1 MTTFK
6 EIDINEY
13 KKLLDNMQHTY
24 AKTFNNIELLHNF
37 EENVNNK
44 NIDSIIKDKE
54 ILEKEDK
61 YIDKLSDKLSEKI
74 SNSNIN
80 NNNIIPH
87 DDKKKYV
94 FLNTH
99 DYYSKN
105 PKDVLNYIRKIY
117 IKSNIGYDNI
127 YKPRPKTVNISLGNI
142 IKKIENDNKISNEL
156 KDDFI
161 NAYNNIPNK
170 TSIQFHNKYYRE
182 YVMGPVERY
191 YKEKDDEAD
200 DEKSIIVPVGDKEDK
215 SLKDEL
221 KSNIGKTIV
230 RTLSGQG
237 LNFDKIKID
246 ENLLKKN
253 ILKVRYIN
261 SNRKINNKILKED
274 YKISNNMKN
283 SILKNTGLNKLSKNE
298 YDVYNTLQKYR
309 KKDDNLQLLLS
320 SYLAGNENKDLYN
333 KINELLYKNYKNNI
347 INKKQYQNIINYNYI
362 IYIMTELILNSNE
375 HKVDVNKLRYEFK
388 SPIRFDNLFIPL
400 TQAVFYNFFHN
411 VKQNYEMKV
420 KKDNTF
426 YNISL

>member
-44 NIDSIIKDKE
+44 NIETIIKDQE
-54 ILEKEDK
+54 TLEKEDK
-61 YIDKLSDKLSEKI
+61 YIEKLSDKLSEKI

-80 NNNIIPH
+80 NNIIPH
-87 DDKKKYV
+87 DDNKKYI

-105 PKDVLNYIRKIY
+105 PKDILNYIKKIY
-117 IKSNIGYDNI
+117 IKSNIGYDKI
-127 YKPRPKTVNISLGNI
+127 YKPRPKTVNVSLGNI
-142 IKKIENDNKISNEL
+142 IKKIENDNNISNEL

-161 NAYNNIPNK
+161 DAYNNIPNK

-182 YVMGPVERY
+182 YVMEPIEKY
-191 YKEKDDEAD
+191 YEEKNVDAD
-200 DEKSIIVPVGDKEDK
+200 DEKSIIVPVSDKEEDK

-221 KSNIGKTIV
+221 KNNAIKTV
-230 RTLSGQG
+230 VNTLTGQG

-261 SNRKINNKILKED
+261 SNRKINNRFLKED

-283 SILKNTGLNKLSKNE
+283 SILKNTGLDKLTKNE
-298 YDVYNTLQKYR
+298 YDVYNILQKYR
-309 KKDDNLQLLLS
+309 NKNGGNLKLLLS
-320 SYLAGNENKDLYN
+320 SYLAGNKSKDLYN

-347 INKKQYQNIINYNYI
+347 INKKQYQNI
-362 IYIMTELILNSNE
+362 M
-375 HKVDVNKLRYEFK
+375 NKL
-388 SPIRFDNLFIPL
+388 
-400 TQAVFYNFFHN
+400 
-411 VKQNYEMKV
+411 
-420 KKDNTF
+420 
-426 YNISL
+426 

>member
-13 KKLLDNMQHTY
+13 KKLLDDMQHTY

-44 NIDSIIKDKE
+44 NIETIIKDQEK
-54 ILEKEDK
+54 LEKEDK
-61 YIDKLSDKLSEKI
+61 YIEKLSDKLSEKI

-80 NNNIIPH
+80 NNIIPH
-87 DDKKKYV
+87 DDNKKYI

-105 PKDVLNYIRKIY
+105 PKDILNYIKKIY
-117 IKSNIGYDNI
+117 IKSNIGYDKI
-127 YKPRPKTVNISLGNI
+127 YKPRPKTVNVSLGNI
-142 IKKIENDNKISNEL
+142 IKKIENDNNISNEL

-161 NAYNNIPNK
+161 DAYNNIPNK

-182 YVMGPVERY
+182 YVMEPVEKY
-191 YKEKDDEAD
+191 YIEKNIDAD
-200 DEKSIIVPVGDKEDK
+200 DEKSIIVPVSDKEEDK

-221 KSNIGKTIV
+221 KNNAIKTVIKS
-230 RTLSGQG
+230 LSGKG

-261 SNRKINNKILKED
+261 SNRKINNKFLKED

-283 SILKNTGLNKLSKNE
+283 SILKNTGLNKLTKNE
-298 YDVYNTLQKYR
+298 YDVYNILQKYR
-309 KKDDNLQLLLS
+309 NKNGSNLQLLLS
-320 SYLAGNENKDLYN
+320 SYLAGNKSKDLYN

-347 INKKQYQNIINYNYI
+347 INKKQYQNI
-362 IYIMTELILNSNE
+362 M
-375 HKVDVNKLRYEFK
+375 NK
-388 SPIRFDNLFIPL
+388 I
-400 TQAVFYNFFHN
+400 
-411 VKQNYEMKV
+411 
-420 KKDNTF
+420 
-426 YNISL
+426 

>member
-44 NIDSIIKDKE
+44 NIETIIKDQEK
-54 ILEKEDK
+54 LEKEDK
-61 YIDKLSDKLSEKI
+61 YIEKLSDKLSEKI

-80 NNNIIPH
+80 NNIIPH
-87 DDKKKYV
+87 DDNKKYI

-105 PKDVLNYIRKIY
+105 PKDILNYIKKIY
-117 IKSNIGYDNI
+117 IKSNIGYDKI
-127 YKPRPKTVNISLGNI
+127 YKPRPKTINVSLGNI
-142 IKKIENDNKISNEL
+142 IKKIENDNNISNEL

-161 NAYNNIPNK
+161 DAYNNIPNK

-182 YVMGPVERY
+182 YVMEPVEKY
-191 YKEKDDEAD
+191 YIEKNIDAD
-200 DEKSIIVPVGDKEDK
+200 DEKSIIVPVSDKEEDK

-221 KSNIGKTIV
+221 KNNAIKTVVDTLTGK
-230 RTLSGQG
+230 G

-261 SNRKINNKILKED
+261 SNRKINNKFLKED

-283 SILKNTGLNKLSKNE
+283 SILKNTGLNKLTKNE
-298 YDVYNTLQKYR
+298 YDVYNILQKYR
-309 KKDDNLQLLLS
+309 NKNGGNLQLLLS
-320 SYLAGNENKDLYN
+320 SYLAGNKSKDLYN

-347 INKKQYQNIINYNYI
+347 INKKQYKNIIN
-362 IYIMTELILNSNE
+362 
-375 HKVDVNKLRYEFK
+375 KL
-388 SPIRFDNLFIPL
+388 
-400 TQAVFYNFFHN
+400 
-411 VKQNYEMKV
+411 
-420 KKDNTF
+420 
-426 YNISL
+426 

>member
-24 AKTFNNIELLHNF
+24 AKTFNNVELLHNF
-37 EENVNNK
+37 EENINDK
-44 NIDSIIKDKE
+44 NIGTIIKDRE
-54 ILEKEDK
+54 MLEKEDK
-61 YIDKLSDKLSEKI
+61 YIDKLSNKLSEKI
-74 SNSNIN
+74 SNSNI

-127 YKPRPKTVNISLGNI
+127 YKPRPKTVNVSLGNI
-142 IKKIENDNKISNEL
+142 IRKIENDDKISNEL

-182 YVMGPVERY
+182 YVMEPVEKY
-191 YKEKDDEAD
+191 YEEKDIDAD
-200 DEKSIIVPVGDKEDK
+200 DEKSIIPVSDKEEDK
-215 SLKDEL
+215 SLKDDL
-221 KSNIGKTIV
+221 KNNAIKTV
-230 RTLSGQG
+230 VNTLTGQG
-237 LNFDKIKID
+237 LNFNKIKID

-261 SNRKINNKILKED
+261 SNRKINNKLLKED

-309 KKDDNLQLLLS
+309 KNNDNLQLLLS
-320 SYLAGNENKDLYN
+320 SYLAGNKSKDLYN

-347 INKKQYQNIINYNYI
+347 INKKQYQNI
-362 IYIMTELILNSNE
+362 M
-375 HKVDVNKLRYEFK
+375 NKL
-388 SPIRFDNLFIPL
+388 
-400 TQAVFYNFFHN
+400 
-411 VKQNYEMKV
+411 
-420 KKDNTF
+420 
-426 YNISL
+426 